1 MPCLC
6 QIGAQRLVNRYC
18 NGRGRYRPG
27 VGVIRGVRARYSGD
41 DQHCW
46 RWSCKCTRYERWRPQ
61 AIMMRWYITRED
73 DVVGSEETRD
83 AHYCSVSLLHR
94 HTCIYDGIQHVM
106 SDDPR
111 YLGRH
116 LVAVGLVYG
125 DVEGMM
131 SLICSEGL
139 ARLISTTTG
148 GRRSGIGGV
157 GWMLCSLLASEW
169 CV

>member
-1 MPCLC
+1 VYTVRMM
-6 QIGAQRLVNRYC
+6 AF
-18 NGRGRYRPG
+18 
-27 VGVIRGVRARYSGD
+27 VGEHDKMVHYHKRRILLDSR
-41 DQHCW
+41 
-46 RWSCKCTRYERWRPQ
+46 
-61 AIMMRWYITRED
+61 
-73 DVVGSEETRD
+73 ETRD
-83 AHYCSVSLLHR
+83 NHHCSVSLLHR
-94 HTCIYDGIQHVM
+94 QMVIYDGRQHVM

-125 DVEGMM
+125 DVGGMM
-131 SLICSEGL
+131 CLICSEGL